1 MRFRNAFTWVSE
13 VLVVAL
19 VGIQFVRPGLTNPPV
34 AADLNVPPEV
44 KKIVQRSCYNCHSNE
59 TRLPWFDRVVPAY
72 WIAVR
77 DVKHGRARLNF
88 SEIGKLPI
96 AQQKAALFESVSQIE
111 LGAMPLPSYRR
122 VHPESVINQEE
133 LGTLKSYLAPA
144 GSLQPSTEA
153 EISAADAQY
162 AKWIQTSGATPV
174 VSPAPQTASISCRT
188 TKTGRP
194 SAARSG
200 LTITP

>member
-59 TRLPWFDRVVPAY
+59 TRLPWFDRVAPAY

-111 LGAMPLPSYRR
+111 LGAMPLPSYRW

-162 AKWIQTSGATPV
+162 AKWIQTSGATP
-174 VSPAPQTASISCRT
+174 SSFPGPKRHRFPA
-188 TKTGRP
+188 
-194 SAARSG
+194 G
-200 LTITP
+200 LQKLEGHQQHGAV